1 MSEILEVPNQW
12 KAGVITNKGL
22 GLLSK
27 MITGKTLTITRA
39 ETGTGWIDPELLPQ
53 QTAVSE
59 PMQEMTFA
67 TVSYP
72 AEGKC
77 MIPCKL
83 TNEKVETSYIARQIG
98 VYAMD
103 PDEGEILFYI
113 TQVEDED
120 GGTGIPAANVIPS
133 YSSTWNLV
141 IYYGMADGVDVTV
154 DPAGVVS
161 HEDMERYVDSA
172 LEEFDVDVASIPEI
186 DEVLGMVSGEGDTG
200 TGSGTY
206 TLDHSKLYNRD
217 LEDQHPI
224 EAIEGLEERL
234 DELEEAAADD
244 GGEVMTDTDIDN
256 LWDDVMGEGV

>member
-27 MITGKTLTITRA
+27 LIKGHTLAISRA

-53 QTAVSE
+53 QTAVTE
-59 PMQEMTFA
+59 PKQALTFNA
-67 TVSYP
+67 VSYP
-72 AEGKC
+72 EEGKC

-83 TNEKVETSYIARQIG
+83 DNHELEESYIARQIG
-98 VYAMD
+98 LYAND

-120 GGTGIPAANVIPS
+120 GGTGIPAAKIIPS

-154 DPAGVVS
+154 DPAGAVTQ
-161 HEDMERYVDSA
+161 EEMEQYV
-172 LEEFDVDVASIPEI
+172 
-186 DEVLGMVSGEGDTG
+186 DEVLGDKLTPNTIEEIEAALNLYDIEGGGDIGGGG
-200 TGSGTY
+200 TGGVG
-206 TLDHSKLYNRD
+206 TLDHSQLLNRHIA
-217 LEDQHPI
+217 DQHTI
-224 EAIEGLEERL
+224 SAITGLEEAL
-234 DELEEAAADD
+234 QAAD
-244 GGEVMTDTDIDN
+244 EESMASADIDDV
-256 LWDDVMGEGV
+256 WDSVMGTSET

>member
-1 MSEILEVPNQW
+1 MSEILEIPNQW

-27 MITGKTLTITRA
+27 LIKGNTLEITRA
-39 ETGTGWIDPELLPQ
+39 ETGTGFVDPELLPQ

-59 PMQEMTFA
+59 PMQALTFS

-83 TNEKVETSYIARQIG
+83 TNAEVTESYIARQIG
-98 VYAMD
+98 LYAND

-113 TQVEDED
+113 TQVEDEE
-120 GGTGIPAANVIPS
+120 GGTGIPAANIIPS

-154 DPAGVVS
+154 DPAGAVTTEEM
-161 HEDMERYVDSA
+161 HEYVIEMLNTTFVPNTIEEIEAA
-172 LEEFDVDVASIPEI
+172 LGLYDGEA
-186 DEVLGMVSGEGDTG
+186 GEGGG
-200 TGSGTY
+200 TGGTTIVY
-206 TLDHSKLYNRD
+206 TTDHSKLTNRNIA
-217 LEDQHPI
+217 DQHTI
-224 EAIEGLEERL
+224 ESITGLKEALQMADEESM
-234 DELEEAAADD
+234 ESS
-244 GGEVMTDTDIDN
+244 DIDDV
-256 LWDDVMGEGV
+256 WDDVMGGDETNP

>member
-1 MSEILEVPNQW
+1 MSEILEVPNSW

-27 MITGKTLTITRA
+27 LIKGHTLAITRA
-39 ETGTGWIDPELLPQ
+39 ETGTGWVDPELLAQ

-59 PMQEMTFA
+59 PMQALTFSA
-67 TVSYP
+67 VSYP
-72 AEGKC
+72 DEGKC

-83 TNEKVETSYIARQIG
+83 TNAEVTESYIARQIG
-98 VYAMD
+98 LYAMD
-103 PDEGEILFYI
+103 PDLGEILFYI
-113 TQVEDED
+113 TQVEDEE
-120 GGTGIPAANVIPS
+120 GGTGIPAANIIPS

-154 DPAGVVS
+154 DPAGAVTQEEMVQ
-161 HEDMERYVDSA
+161 YVTEVLNDF
-172 LEEFDVDVASIPEI
+172 EVASNAEI
-186 DEVLGMVSGEGDTG
+186 DEVLGNVTGEGDTG

-224 EAIEGLEERL
+224 EAIEGLDERL
-234 DELEEAAADD
+234 DELEEMASDD
-244 GGEVMTDTDIDN
+244 GGEVMTDSDIDN
-256 LWDDVMGEGV
+256 MWNEVMGEGV